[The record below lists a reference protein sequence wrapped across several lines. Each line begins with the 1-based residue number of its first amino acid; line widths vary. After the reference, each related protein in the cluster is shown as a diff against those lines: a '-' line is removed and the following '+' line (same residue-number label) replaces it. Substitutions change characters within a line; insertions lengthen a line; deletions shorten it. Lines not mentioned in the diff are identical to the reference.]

1 MQRMRVLAYQTA
13 AQLKYCS
20 PLGGLL
26 VELRRSQGLKGVG
39 EKTIQK
45 LEAIGVITFPAL
57 EQMTDEQFVAAGISR
72 AIGNRIRAYV
82 RRRIR

>member
-1 MQRMRVLAYQTA
+1 MQRLRVLAYQTA
-13 AQLKYCS
+13 SQVKYCS

-45 LEAIGVITFPAL
+45 LEAIGVINFTAL
-57 EQMTDEQFVAAGISR
+57 AQLTDEQFVAAGISR
-72 AIGNRIRAYV
+72 NLGSRIRAYV